1 MSISNMTII
10 KAFNKT
16 ILKFIEE
23 LELKYSEDTDI
34 SVYKNSI
41 ILLDKT
47 NAKLVPY
54 YYKKYVYIYKE
65 YIDNKNEQFFLDN
78 DFQEETGGSEWCLV
92 KGMRLKNYW
101 KDLSDTSKDVVWEYF
116 NTLNKLVEN
125 IQ

>member
-1 MSISNMTII
+1 MSISNITII

-16 ILKFIEE
+16 LLKFIEE
-23 LELKYSEDTDI
+23 LELKYPQETDI

-47 NAKLVPY
+47 NPKLVPY
-54 YYKKYVYIYKE
+54 YYKMYVYIYKD
-65 YIDNKNEQFFLDN
+65 YIDQKNEQFFLDN
-78 DFQEETGGSEWCLV
+78 NFEEHTGGSEWCLV
-92 KGMRLKNYW
+92 RGMRLKNYW

-116 NTLNKLVEN
+116 TTLNKLVEN